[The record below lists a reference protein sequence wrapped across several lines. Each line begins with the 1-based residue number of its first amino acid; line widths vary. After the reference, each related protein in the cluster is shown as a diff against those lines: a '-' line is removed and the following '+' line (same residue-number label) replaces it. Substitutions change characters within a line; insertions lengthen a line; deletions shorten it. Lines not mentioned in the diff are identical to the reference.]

1 MGILIRR
8 LSAGD
13 AVRWQEE
20 VTRLPGEGSLTQRT
34 SIVRPADSTL
44 RVHLAFL
51 TICFFLASHDPRAS
65 TFDVLDVAA
74 ASETYA
80 ANAGSGSAG
89 RQVAFLLLGLY
100 GVYGLPLLWRNRLRM
115 IGPGGACA
123 TLLLLWALGSV
134 VWATSP
140 GDTISRLFGVIVLT
154 LTALQIK
161 LRFESRQIVVG
172 LTSAALLYM
181 IFGVVCELALGN
193 FKPWEVAYRFSGTS
207 SPTEE
212 AVNCSIAIIG
222 TFYLWRWTPRQ
233 RIWFWMLCLSVV
245 ISLLAKSRTAM
256 LAAIIALLFSYV
268 ATRKVWQQRWM
279 VGSSLAATVLL
290 GVWLQMNDLVSFAAD
305 SLQFGRDPTTSDNA
319 TLTGRVPLW
328 SELMNFVKLHPI
340 AGGGFG
346 GFWTA
351 PHIADISVDQGW
363 AISAAHSA
371 YVDVLLS
378 LGAVGLVLYCL
389 CLILAIASARSRYRR
404 GATIGAAFFGALLTF
419 IVINGFTDS
428 ESVYV
433 SSSLFF
439 CFILS
444 MTVTCFQGQAI
455 SPALSVPANVV
466 SDPG

>member
-1 MGILIRR
+1 M
-8 LSAGD
+8 
-13 AVRWQEE
+13 
-20 VTRLPGEGSLTQRT
+20 
-34 SIVRPADSTL
+34 
-44 RVHLAFL
+44 
-51 TICFFLASHDPRAS
+51 AS
-65 TFDVLDVAA
+65 TFDVLDVEA
-74 ASETYA
+74 ASEAYA
-80 ANAGSGSAG
+80 ATAGNGSAG

-100 GVYGLPLLWRNRLRM
+100 GVYGLPLLWRNRLRVT
-115 IGPGGACA
+115 GAGGACA
-123 TLLLLWALGSV
+123 ALLLLWTMGSV

-140 GDTISRLFGVIVLT
+140 GATISRLFGVVVLT
-154 LTALQIK
+154 FTALQIK
-161 LRFESRQIVVG
+161 LRFEPRQIVVG

-222 TFYLWRWTPRQ
+222 AFYLWRWPSSRQ
-233 RIWFWMLCLSVV
+233 RVWFWMLCFSVV
-245 ISLLAKSRTAM
+245 VALLTKSRTAM
-256 LAAIIALLFSYV
+256 LAAIAALLFSFV
-268 ATRKVWQQRWM
+268 ATRKAWQQRWM
-279 VGSSLAATVLL
+279 VGSSLAAAVLL

-319 TLTGRVPLW
+319 TLTGRIPLW

-389 CLILAIASARSRYRR
+389 CLILAIVRTRSRLQR
-404 GATIGAAFFGALLTF
+404 GATLGAAFFGALLTF

-444 MTVTCFQGQAI
+444 MTVTCFQRLAI
-455 SPALSVPANVV
+455 SPVSSAPSAGV